1 MSVLTVDSLLTALPA
16 GVVVTDP
23 ATLENYRYD
32 WSRDPGAGTPLA
44 VVRPTDATQVQTV
57 VRWCA
62 ENRVPI
68 VPRGAGTSL
77 SGRVV
82 GGHGGIVL
90 SLERMRAIEIDTT
103 TRVAVVEPGAFNAE
117 VKAAAAE
124 HGLWYPP
131 DPSSYEI
138 CSIGGNIA
146 TNAGGLCCVK
156 YGVTTDYVLGLDV
169 VLADGELITLGGKRI
184 KDVAGL
190 SLLKLFVGSEGTLGI
205 ITRAI
210 LRLLPAQPPR
220 ATLVATFPDPESAA
234 RAVVALGLVAR
245 PSMVELMDNASINIV
260 EDYRS
265 MGLDREAGALLL
277 VQSDA
282 PGAACTAEIALAEEA
297 CQRNGATECFSTDD
311 ADEGE
316 MFAEARRIFFP
327 AVEGRG
333 ALLLEDVGAPVPQ
346 LPALF
351 AGIAAIAAHR
361 RVDIPVVA
369 HAGDGNTHPT
379 IVFDP
384 ADTAARDRAALAF
397 TEIMELALSLGGTIT
412 GEHGIGRLKK
422 ELLPTQLGPRVTQLN
437 RAGQAALR
445 PGRHPEPGRHL
456 LGGCLRRAF
465 LNIPSVDGVF
475 ASLAGTGVPVGV
487 NIPSFDGELVA
498 VRVGMRQ
505 MPSTDGMF
513 EPRGHRA
520 HEPRAT
526 GPRAELR
533 PQLLAVHHHGRRGQ
547 VLQPS
552 PVGPDDQWR
561 QGQADQGLPQQR
573 PAGSRPAW
581 CPAGRR
587 RSGRSAGRSC
597 RWPR

>member
-1 MSVLTVDSLLTALPA
+1 M
-16 GVVVTDP
+16 
-23 ATLENYRYD
+23 
-32 WSRDPGAGTPLA
+32 
-44 VVRPTDATQVQTV
+44 
-57 VRWCA
+57 
-62 ENRVPI
+62 
-68 VPRGAGTSL
+68 
-77 SGRVV
+77 
-82 GGHGGIVL
+82 L

-138 CSIGGNIA
+138 CSIGGNVA

-205 ITRAI
+205 ITRAV
-210 LRLLPAQPPR
+210 LRLLPAQPPQ
-220 ATLVATFPDPESAA
+220 ATLVATFPDPEAAA

-282 PGAACTAEIALAEEA
+282 AGAACTAEIALAEEA

-311 ADEGE
+311 AEEGE

-333 ALLLEDVGAPVPQ
+333 ALMLEDVGAPVPQ

-361 RVDIPVVA
+361 QVDIPVVA

-437 RAGQAALR
+437 QQVKQL
-445 PGRHPEPGRHL
+445 
-456 LGGCLRRAF
+456 
-465 LNIPSVDGVF
+465 
-475 ASLAGTGVPVGV
+475 
-487 NIPSFDGELVA
+487 FD
-498 VRVGMRQ
+498 
-505 MPSTDGMF
+505 
-513 EPRGHRA
+513 
-520 HEPRAT
+520 
-526 GPRAELR
+526 
-533 PQLLAVHHHGRRGQ
+533 
-547 VLQPS
+547 
-552 PVGPDDQWR
+552 PDDLLNP
-561 QGQADQGLPQQR
+561 GAIY
-573 PAGSRPAW
+573 
-581 CPAGRR
+581 
-587 RSGRSAGRSC
+587 
-597 RWPR
+597 

>member
-1 MSVLTVDSLLTALPA
+1 MSVITVDALLTALPE

-23 ATLENYRYD
+23 ATCENYRHD

-44 VVRPTDATQVQTV
+44 VVRPTDADQVQTV

-68 VPRGAGTSL
+68 TPRGAGTSL
-77 SGRVV
+77 SGGSSAVA
-82 GGHGGIVL
+82 GGIVM

-117 VKAAAAE
+117 VKAAAAA

-169 VLADGELITLGGKRI
+169 VLADGEKITLGGKRI

-210 LRLLPAQPPR
+210 LRLVPAQPPR
-220 ATLVATFPDPESAA
+220 ATLVAAFADPEAAA
-234 RAVVALGLVAR
+234 RAVVELGLVAR

-260 EDYRS
+260 EDALT
-265 MGLDREAGALLL
+265 MGLDRTAGALLL
-277 VQSDA
+277 IQSDA
-282 PGAACTAEIALAEEA
+282 PGAACSAEIQLAEAA
-297 CQRNGATECFSTDD
+297 CTKHGASECFSTDD

-316 MFAEARRIFFP
+316 MFVVARRAFFP
-327 AVEGRG
+327 ALEGRG

-346 LPALF
+346 LPALL
-351 AGIAAIAAHR
+351 AGVAAISAKHGVA
-361 RVDIPVVA
+361 IPVVA

-384 ADTAARDRAALAF
+384 TNTAARDRAAVAF

-412 GEHGIGRLKK
+412 GEHGVGRLKK
-422 ELLPTQLGPRVTQLN
+422 ELLPTQLGPRVTQLTREVKQLFDPSN
-437 RAGQAALR
+437 ILN
-445 PGRHPEPGRHL
+445 PGAIL
-456 LGGCLRRAF
+456 
-465 LNIPSVDGVF
+465 
-475 ASLAGTGVPVGV
+475 
-487 NIPSFDGELVA
+487 
-498 VRVGMRQ
+498 
-505 MPSTDGMF
+505 
-513 EPRGHRA
+513 
-520 HEPRAT
+520 
-526 GPRAELR
+526 
-533 PQLLAVHHHGRRGQ
+533 
-547 VLQPS
+547 
-552 PVGPDDQWR
+552 
-561 QGQADQGLPQQR
+561 
-573 PAGSRPAW
+573 
-581 CPAGRR
+581 
-587 RSGRSAGRSC
+587 
-597 RWPR
+597 